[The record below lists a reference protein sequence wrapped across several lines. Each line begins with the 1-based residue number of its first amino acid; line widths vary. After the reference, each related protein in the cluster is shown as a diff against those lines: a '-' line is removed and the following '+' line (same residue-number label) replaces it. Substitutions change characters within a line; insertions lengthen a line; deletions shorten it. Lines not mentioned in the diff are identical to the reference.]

1 MRRAL
6 SAKTAGKRRMPL
18 RPVCA
23 LLFLL
28 LALLPAAAGAQS
40 SEFPP
45 DRIFEQIQA
54 NRDAYGRA
62 VFIFGDSV
70 SMMCTLETIDFS
82 ALQARLDDTEY
93 MVSAMADMMRQA
105 NDPGEKT
112 KDPLWCMHSLAS
124 VLNVLFAESGLLTSQ
139 NHGLTIPSAKLVA
152 AYAGAL
158 GMPQPADVAARA
170 RDIAGLIHAGVI
182 RDGDVV
188 IMEDA
193 GYNGQDPDAYEED
206 WLKLGRA
213 VLPQA
218 AVTLVLYDMFDDIP
232 EAPVMGIPPD
242 GFRYEAP
249 FPSPKTGGMRSHNQA
264 LRDAAAALAKEP
276 GNKGKLV
283 FLDMRRRMD
292 AFRAA
297 LKAQYGVAALTPEG
311 IHPNIWGEAFL
322 ARELLRGAGLAPL
335 IANPDPYLDL
345 LTANA
350 SRLSL
355 TGKPLDADT
364 TRAFIRTWLAP

>member
-1 MRRAL
+1 MPTQA
-6 SAKTAGKRRMPL
+6 AGSSFMSL
-18 RPVCA
+18 RLAPA

-28 LALLPAAAGAQS
+28 LAALPASAEQPA
-40 SEFPP
+40 EFPP
-45 DRIFEQIQA
+45 DRIFGQIQA

-82 ALQARLDDTEY
+82 ALQAKLNDTAY

-124 VLNVLFAESGLLTSQ
+124 VLNVLFADSGLLTSQ

-158 GMPQPADVAARA
+158 GLPQAADVAGKAGE
-170 RDIAGLIHAGVI
+170 ISGLIDAGVI

-193 GYNGQDPDAYEED
+193 GYNGQNPDAYEEN
-206 WLKLGRA
+206 WLTLGRA
-213 VLPQA
+213 VLPKA

-232 EAPVMGIPPD
+232 EKPVMGIPPD
-242 GFRYEAP
+242 GFRFEAP
-249 FPSPKTGGMRSHNQA
+249 FPSPKTGGLRSHNQA
-264 LRDAAAALAKEP
+264 LRDAAATLAKDP

-297 LKAQYGVAALTPEG
+297 LRAQCGVAALTPEG

-335 IANPDPYLDL
+335 VANPGPYLDL
-345 LTANA
+345 LAANA

-355 TGKPLDADT
+355 TGKPLDADK